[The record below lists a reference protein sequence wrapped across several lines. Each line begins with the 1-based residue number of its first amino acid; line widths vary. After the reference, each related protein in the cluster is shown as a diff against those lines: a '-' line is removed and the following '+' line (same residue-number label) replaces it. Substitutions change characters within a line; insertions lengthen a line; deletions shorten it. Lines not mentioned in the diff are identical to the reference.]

1 MTASTAPAR
10 LTVDH
15 LTAPT
20 GVAVEYPVLG
30 WQPAAADTRTPTHVE
45 IEVRRLAP
53 TGQPLEPPVWA
64 SGRRPYTTPWVTYD
78 GEPLASDADYT
89 WRVRSWC
96 KRPDSEP
103 PTRPE
108 PTLWA
113 EARFSTSLLRP
124 DEDVRTA
131 WVEPTQTPATPE
143 PPIDFAAV
151 FGENGTAPDWEP
163 GGSRLHPVKLIRQEL
178 VLPTPADATARLT
191 RARLF
196 TSAQG
201 VLDVTLDGTTVGD
214 SVLAPGWTT
223 YSQYAELD
231 VHDVTAALTRAAVA
245 PDGAAA
251 PASTR
256 PRALPRAPPGT
267 G

>member
-20 GVAVEYPVLG
+20 GVAVEHPVLG

-96 KRPDSEP
+96 ERPDSEP
-103 PTRPE
+103 PPGQSRHPGPRPASPPPCCDRTRTCAP
-108 PTLWA
+108 PGSSPHRRPLP
-113 EARFSTSLLRP
+113 RSLPSTS
-124 DEDVRTA
+124 
-131 WVEPTQTPATPE
+131 
-143 PPIDFAAV
+143 PPSS
-151 FGENGTAPDWEP
+151 E
-163 GGSRLHPVKLIRQEL
+163 R
-178 VLPTPADATARLT
+178 TARLRT
-191 RARLF
+191 GSPAGHACTPSSSSARSSSCPPRP
-196 TSAQG
+196 TQQPASR
-201 VLDVTLDGTTVGD
+201 
-214 SVLAPGWTT
+214 APGSSPAPRGSSTSPSTAQRSATVSWPRDGPPTPSTPSSTSTT
-223 YSQYAELD
+223 
-231 VHDVTAALTRAAVA
+231 
-245 PDGAAA
+245 
-251 PASTR
+251 
-256 PRALPRAPPGT
+256 PPPP
-267 G
+267 

>member
-1 MTASTAPAR
+1 M
-10 LTVDH
+10 
-15 LTAPT
+15 
-20 GVAVEYPVLG
+20 
-30 WQPAAADTRTPTHVE
+30 
-45 IEVRRLAP
+45 
-53 TGQPLEPPVWA
+53 WA

-78 GEPLASDADYT
+78 GEP
-89 WRVRSWC
+89 
-96 KRPDSEP
+96 
-103 PTRPE
+103 PTRTESTP
-108 PTLWA
+108 WA

-151 FGENGTAPDWEP
+151 FAENGTAPDWEP

-251 PASTR
+251 PHVLGVRLADGWYAGRTGALGEALQYGDTLRAWWQLNLTYSDGTTAVLGPDATASSSRATTSPQPSPLASTR
-256 PRALPRAPPGT
+256 SPSSSATAGT
-267 G
+267 AAT